1 MRAVLAAGLAAV
13 LVMPAM
19 IAPAR
24 ADDEPPAWAYPANPD
39 FKPSADDGQPRHV
52 PGSEA
57 AYTVPQTRD
66 RFSAPDWHPADHPPM
81 PEVVSQGRKPGVY
94 ACGFCH
100 RADGPGGPENADLAG
115 LPAAYIVAQMAD
127 FKSGRRGSAVAKR
140 PPDLMIA
147 LAKAASDA
155 EVEAAAAYFAALQPR
170 AVIRVVASETAPK
183 TIVAGPFLA
192 DAGRGEREPLAGR
205 IIEVP
210 EDTAR
215 FENRD
220 THVGFVA
227 YVPVGSVA
235 RGERLASGAD
245 CASCHG
251 VGLKGSGLVPALA
264 GRSPSYLF
272 RQLYDFK
279 HGARDGADAAAMKE
293 IAAKLSTEDMTA
305 LVAYAAALPR

>member
-1 MRAVLAAGLAAV
+1 MRAMVAAV
-13 LVMPAM
+13 LVVLAM

-24 ADDEPPAWAYPANPD
+24 AGDDPPAWAYPANPD
-39 FKPSADDGQPRHV
+39 FKPPADDGQPRHV
-52 PGSEA
+52 PGSETT
-57 AYTVPQTRD
+57 YTVPQTRD
-66 RFSAPDWHPADHPPM
+66 RFFAPDWHPADHPPM

-115 LPAAYIVAQMAD
+115 LPEAYILTQMED
-127 FKSGRRGSAVAKR
+127 FKSGRRGSSVAKR

-147 LAKAASDA
+147 LAKAATDE
-155 EVEAAAAYFAALQPR
+155 EVKAASAYFASLRPR
-170 AVIRVVASETAPK
+170 AVIRVVASETAPR
-183 TIVAGPFLA
+183 TTVAGPFLA
-192 DAGRGEREPLAGR
+192 DAGRGEREPIAGR

-220 THVGFVA
+220 SHVGFVA

-235 RGERLASGAD
+235 RGEQLASGAGGAD

-251 VGLKGSGLVPALA
+251 AGLRGSGIVPALA

-272 RQLYDFK
+272 RQLHDFS
-279 HGARDGADAAAMKE
+279 HGARDGSAAAPMKE
-293 IAAKLSTEDMTA
+293 IAAQLSTDDMTA
-305 LVAYAAALPR
+305 LVAYAASLPR